1 MYHFAVGEVNMDA
14 DLLKNAV
21 ARAYT
26 LLSFLFPGSP
36 QKWNTFKLFLPVHKL
51 SLKLPQVV
59 EGLATN
65 HNFRRSIKRPIGE
78 TTTNAQ
84 CTLLH

>member
-36 QKWNTFKLFLPVHKL
+36 QKWNTFKPFLPIHKL
-51 SLKLPQVV
+51 SQVV
-59 EGLATN
+59 EGLATS

-84 CTLLH
+84 CILLH

>member
-1 MYHFAVGEVNMDA
+1 MYRFAVEEVNMDA

-36 QKWNTFKLFLPVHKL
+36 QEWNTFKLFLPIHKL
-51 SLKLPQVV
+51 SQVV

-65 HNFRRSIKRPIGE
+65 HNFRRSIKRPVGE

>member
-1 MYHFAVGEVNMDA
+1 MYHFAVEEVNMDA

-26 LLSFLFPGSP
+26 LLSFLFPGSL
-36 QKWNTFKLFLPVHKL
+36 QKWNTFKLCLPIHKL
-51 SLKLPQVV
+51 SQVV

-65 HNFRRSIKRPIGE
+65 HNFRRSIKRPVGE

>member
-51 SLKLPQVV
+51 SQVV

-65 HNFRRSIKRPIGE
+65 HSFRRSIKRPIGE

>member
-36 QKWNTFKLFLPVHKL
+36 QKWNTFELFLPEHKL
-51 SLKLPQVV
+51 SQVV

-65 HNFRRSIKRPIGE
+65 HNFRRSVKQPIGE

>member
-51 SLKLPQVV
+51 SQVG

-65 HNFRRSIKRPIGE
+65 HSFRRSIKRPIGE

>member
-1 MYHFAVGEVNMDA
+1 MYHFAVEEVNMDA

-26 LLSFLFPGSP
+26 LFSFLFPGSP
-36 QKWNTFKLFLPVHKL
+36 QKWNTFKLFLPIHKL
-51 SLKLPQVV
+51 SQVV

-65 HNFRRSIKRPIGE
+65 HNFRRSIKRPVGE